1 VKLSDLNALGEQEA
15 TELFFQCCASDAW
28 VSRMLATLPY
38 ASREI
43 LLDTACSSWLGLSEQ
58 DYLQAF
64 DGHPRIGDVQSLK
77 EKYKNTQ
84 HLASHEQ
91 AGVKGAGEEIII
103 ELADLNTRY
112 ENKFGFIFIVCAS
125 GKSAAQMLAL
135 LKSRLYNNRND
146 ELVNAIEEQ
155 KKIFCLRLEK
165 ML

>member
-1 VKLSDLNALGEQEA
+1 MKLGELNALSGQEA
-15 TELFFQCCASDAW
+15 RELFFQCCTSDAW
-28 VSRMLATLPY
+28 VSRMLESLPY

-43 LLDTACSSWLGLSEQ
+43 LLGTACSSWLGLSEQ

-77 EKYKNTQ
+77 EKYKHTQ
-84 HLASHEQ
+84 DVARHEQ
-91 AGVKGAGEEIII
+91 AGVRGAGEETII

-112 ENKFGFIFIVCAS
+112 EDKFGFIFIVCAS

-135 LKSRLYNNRND
+135 LKSRLNNNRND

-165 ML
+165 IL

>member
-1 VKLSDLNALGEQEA
+1 MKLSELNALSEQEA
-15 TELFFQCCASDAW
+15 KELFFQNCASDAW
-28 VSRMLATLPY
+28 VSRMLESRPY
-38 ASREI
+38 ASKKL
-43 LLDTACSSWLGLSEQ
+43 LLDTACLSWLGLSEQ

-77 EKYKNTQ
+77 KKYKHTQ
-84 HLASHEQ
+84 QMAINEQ
-91 AGVKGAGEEIII
+91 AGIKEAGEEILIG
-103 ELADLNTRY
+103 LADLNTRY
-112 ENKFGFIFIVCAS
+112 EDKFGFIFIVCAS

-135 LKSRLYNNRND
+135 LKSRLNNNRND

>member
-1 VKLSDLNALGEQEA
+1 
-15 TELFFQCCASDAW
+15 
-28 VSRMLATLPY
+28 M
-38 ASREI
+38 

-91 AGVKGAGEEIII
+91 AGVKGAGEEIIL

-112 ENKFGFIFIVCAS
+112 ENKFGFIFIV
-125 GKSAAQMLAL
+125 
-135 LKSRLYNNRND
+135 
-146 ELVNAIEEQ
+146 
-155 KKIFCLRLEK
+155 
-165 ML
+165 